1 MSKEFTQRCEAVG
14 LNEGCLF
21 TWLEKVETLQA
32 ENAALLAVIEAKDT
46 VIKASD
52 DLLRDLESSGR
63 FYGLAVMEDNE
74 QALAIS
80 PSPELLEA
88 RDRKP
93 VDVVPPAWTNLIEYV
108 LQDDLHNRLTPRV
121 VDIAYTAFM
130 LAKQPNSED
139 GGNSDW
145 FNDTKPS
152 VMEAIAKLRKD
163 LVEFTRPPN
172 TADIEQRV
180 AEAWYDGN
188 KFYANEESAS
198 MACADMANLE
208 PLFTLPPTA
217 EQIEQATAEAIAK
230 MIQGWSC
237 TNGPSIA
244 EAIRS
249 GKWREYL

>member
-1 MSKEFTQRCEAVG
+1 MTELKALCDQLGRA
-14 LNEGCLF
+14 LF
-21 TWLEKVETLQA
+21 THPA
-32 ENAALLAVIEAKDT
+32 PVI
-46 VIKASD
+46 AS
-52 DLLRDLESSGR
+52 
-63 FYGLAVMEDNE
+63 E
-74 QALAIS
+74 Q
-80 PSPELLEA
+80 
-88 RDRKP
+88 KP

-108 LQDDLHNRLTPRV
+108 LQDDLHNSLTPRV

-130 LAKQPNSED
+130 LAKQPNIED

-172 TADIEQRV
+172 TADIEQR
-180 AEAWYDGN
+180 
-188 KFYANEESAS
+188 
-198 MACADMANLE
+198 
-208 PLFTLPPTA
+208 
-217 EQIEQATAEAIAK
+217 TAEAIAK

-249 GKWREYL
+249 GKWKEYL

>member
-1 MSKEFTQRCEAVG
+1 MNIDEIALRVWCANNTCMPADGMNKLKEFAH
-14 LNEGCLF
+14 
-21 TWLEKVETLQA
+21 
-32 ENAALLAVIEAKDT
+32 ALLAELSKDAEPVGYMREIRPGEFKYSCTSSWGPDVWKPLFLHPTPVI
-46 VIKASD
+46 AS
-52 DLLRDLESSGR
+52 
-63 FYGLAVMEDNE
+63 E
-74 QALAIS
+74 Q
-80 PSPELLEA
+80 
-88 RDRKP
+88 KP

-130 LAKQPNSED
+130 LTKQPSIED

-152 VMEAIAKLRKD
+152 VMKAIAKLRKD
-163 LVEFTRPPN
+163 LVEFTSSPNTADIEQKPVAWVDVIDRHEGPYNFNGLELLDSGKHLLFTSPPN

-180 AEAWYDGN
+180 AEA
-188 KFYANEESAS
+188 
-198 MACADMANLE
+198 C
-208 PLFTLPPTA
+208 
-217 EQIEQATAEAIAK
+217 AK

-244 EAIRS
+244 EAIRL

>member
-1 MSKEFTQRCEAVG
+1 MNIDEIALRVWYANNTCMPADGMNKLKEFAH
-14 LNEGCLF
+14 
-21 TWLEKVETLQA
+21 
-32 ENAALLAVIEAKDT
+32 ALLAELSKDAEPVGYMREIRPGEFKYSCTSSWGPDVWKPLFLHPTPVI
-46 VIKASD
+46 AS
-52 DLLRDLESSGR
+52 
-63 FYGLAVMEDNE
+63 E
-74 QALAIS
+74 Q
-80 PSPELLEA
+80 
-88 RDRKP
+88 KP

-130 LAKQPNSED
+130 LTKQPSIED

-152 VMEAIAKLRKD
+152 VMKAIAKLRKD
-163 LVEFTRPPN
+163 LVEFTSSPN
-172 TADIEQRV
+172 IAEIEERV

-244 EAIRS
+244 EAIRL